1 MQTSITTAYDALPY
15 ESLPLAQTHPDHL
28 SALATLLG
36 LTPPGLDTCRVLEIG
51 CAAGGNLIP
60 MALSLPRASFVGID
74 LSAVQVAQGRRL
86 IEQLGTGNVSL
97 RQLDIM
103 EADES
108 LGRFD
113 FIIAHGVFSWVPE
126 RVQERL
132 LDLAR
137 RLLNPDGIAY
147 VSYNTL
153 PGWYTRSIVR
163 DLMRFHAMGF
173 SDLGARIEQARAVVE
188 LYEQR
193 LPFDNQ
199 VFRGEIEHLR
209 GQADHYVLHEYLAEE
224 NNALYFVEFVRRAA
238 HHGLQYLTEAELTTT
253 LPAALGSAVA
263 AMVQEIAPEPI
274 RQQQLLD
281 FLRHRAFRQSLLVH
295 DTAKVQRELRAS
307 RIQGLRFAG
316 ALRAASERPD
326 LSGPGVERF
335 HARGGAVVNTPA
347 PLTKAALTVLGERF
361 PEALSLEE
369 LLEAARLRLGAN
381 TASSA
386 RDGDALGVD
395 LLHTFLAGAVELH
408 SLRPRFT
415 TRPGERPTAS
425 ALARLQ
431 AATGAPLTNLRHE
444 ALRLDAGLTGLLPL
458 LDGTHDRRSLLG
470 ARSALHSEAGL
481 DAALR
486 QLASEALLEA

>member
-36 LTPPGLDTCRVLEIG
+36 LTPPGLETCRVLEIG

-60 MALSLPRASFVGID
+60 MALSLPGASFVGID
-74 LSAVQVAQGRRL
+74 LSAVQVAQGRKL
-86 IEQLGTGNVSL
+86 IDQLAIGNVSL

-103 EADES
+103 DADES

-132 LDLAR
+132 LDLTR
-137 RLLNPDGIAY
+137 RLLNPDGIGY

-173 SDLGARIEQARAVVE
+173 GDLAARIEQARAIVE
-188 LYEQR
+188 LYAQR

-224 NNALYFVEFVRRAA
+224 NNAVYFVEFVRRAA
-238 HHGLQYLTEAELTTT
+238 QHGLQYLTEAEFVTT
-253 LPAALGSAVA
+253 LPASLGTGVA

-281 FLRHRAFRQSLLVH
+281 FLHHRAFRQSLLVH
-295 DTAKVQRELRAS
+295 DTAKVQRELRGA
-307 RIQGLRFAG
+307 RIRGLRFAG

-326 LSGPGVERF
+326 LEGAGVERF
-335 HARGGAVVNTPA
+335 QARSGAVVNTPA
-347 PLTKAALTVLGERF
+347 PVTKAALTVLGERF
-361 PEALSLEE
+361 PESLSFEE
-369 LLEAARLRLGAN
+369 LLAAARLRVRADS
-381 TASSA
+381 ASTP
-386 RDGDALGVD
+386 RDAEALSVD

-408 SLRPRFT
+408 SLQPCFT
-415 TRPGERPTAS
+415 TRPGERPKAS
-425 ALARLQ
+425 ALTRLQ
-431 AATGAPLTNLRHE
+431 AAAGLPLTNLRHE
-444 ALRLDAGLTGLLPL
+444 ALRLDTALTGLLPL
-458 LDGTHDRRSLLG
+458 LDGTRDRRSLLG
-470 ARSALHSEAGL
+470 AQAPLNSAAGL
-481 DAALR
+481 EAALR
-486 QLASEALLEA
+486 QLASEALLQA

>member
-1 MQTSITTAYDALPY
+1 MTSITTAYDALPY

-36 LTPPGLDTCRVLEIG
+36 LTPPRLETCRVLEIG

-60 MALSLPRASFVGID
+60 IALSLPGASCVGID
-74 LSAVQVAQGRRL
+74 LSAVQVAQGRKL
-86 IEQLGTGNVSL
+86 IEQLGAGNVSL

-103 EADES
+103 DADES

-132 LDLAR
+132 LDLTR

-188 LYEQR
+188 LYAQR

-199 VFRGEIEHLR
+199 VFRSEIEQLR

-224 NNALYFVEFVRRAA
+224 NNALYFVELVRRAA
-238 HHGLQYLTEAELTTT
+238 QHGLQYLTEAEFVTT

-307 RIQGLRFAG
+307 RIRGLRFAG
-316 ALRAASERPD
+316 ALQAASERPD

-335 HARGGAVVNTPA
+335 QARSGAVVNTPA
-347 PLTKAALTVLGERF
+347 PLTKAALAVLGERF
-361 PEALSLEE
+361 PESLSLEE
-369 LLEAARLRLGAN
+369 LREAARLRLGSSA
-381 TASSA
+381 TSA
-386 RDGDALGVD
+386 RDAEALGVD

-408 SLRPRFT
+408 SLPPRFT
-415 TRPGERPTAS
+415 MRPGERPTAS

-444 ALRLDAGLTGLLPL
+444 ALRLDAALTGLLPL
-458 LDGTHDRRSLLG
+458 LDGTRDRRSLLG
-470 ARSALHSEAGL
+470 ARSALHGEAGL